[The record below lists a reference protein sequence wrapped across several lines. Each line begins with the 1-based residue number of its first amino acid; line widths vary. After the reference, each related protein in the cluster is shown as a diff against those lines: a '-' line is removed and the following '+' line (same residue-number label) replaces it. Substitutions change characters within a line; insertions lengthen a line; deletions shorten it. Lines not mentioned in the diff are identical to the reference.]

1 MKVNLITQD
10 KELEDK
16 MLADYT
22 AERIFEFIP
31 NPEKD
36 GEFIRQ
42 IDKDR
47 HYPTD
52 SNLFIFRELDLEKL
66 LPFLENFK
74 DTQYTISCG
83 RKMYFNKPEKF
94 KINWTRYLNEQFSRN

>member
-47 HYPTD
+47 PYPTD
-52 SNLFIFRELDLEKL
+52 SNLFIFR
-66 LPFLENFK
+66 
-74 DTQYTISCG
+74 
-83 RKMYFNKPEKF
+83 
-94 KINWTRYLNEQFSRN
+94 